1 MRFLA
6 VFVLLQEVFMSLIHV
21 SNLTFAYEGSYD
33 TIFENVSF
41 QIDTD
46 WRLGFTGRNGRGKT
60 TFLMLLMGQYAYQG
74 SISASVDFEYFPYA
88 IPDKSLPVI
97 EVAGFIHPQLAL
109 WALEKEFSL
118 LNLAPE
124 ILYRPFDTLSG
135 GEQCKALL
143 AILFTREN
151 GFMLI
156 DEPTNH
162 LDAEG
167 RALIARYLKTKR
179 GFILVSHDRAFLDG
193 CVDHILSIN
202 RADITVQKGNF
213 SSWWQ
218 NKERQDAFE
227 LAENEKLEKE
237 IGRLKEAARRTADW
251 SERSER
257 DKIGFYPGKEEKSIG
272 RRSYLGEKSRKMMK
286 RSKVIGERQQSAID
300 EKSLLLKNI
309 ERSEDLKLSPLA
321 HHAQRLVF
329 SEDLIISRGGRQLF
343 TGLSF
348 DISQGERVA
357 VCGGNGSGKTSLFK
371 LLLGEDM
378 EHSGQLTL
386 ASGLKISAVS
396 QDTSSLQGSLFDYA
410 KDKNIERSLFLA
422 ILRKLDFPRVQFEKD
437 MQNFSE
443 GQKKKVLIAGSLCER
458 SHLYIWDE
466 PLNFVDVISR
476 MQIEALIVRSRPT
489 MLFAEHDRAFVQNIA
504 TKTLALNPA
513 PT

>member
-1 MRFLA
+1 
-6 VFVLLQEVFMSLIHV
+6 MSLINV

-88 IPDKSLPVI
+88 VPDTSLPVVEI
-97 EVAGFIHPQLAL
+97 AGRIHPQLAL
-109 WALEKEFSL
+109 WALEKELAMLSL
-118 LNLAPE
+118 SPE
-124 ILYRPFDTLSG
+124 ILQRPFDTLSG

-167 RALIARYLKTKR
+167 RALIARYLKTKK

-213 SSWWQ
+213 YSWRQ
-218 NKERQDAFE
+218 NKQRQDAFE
-227 LAENEKLEKE
+227 LAENEKLSKE

-251 SERSER
+251 ADSAERE
-257 DKIGFYPGKEEKSIG
+257 KIGFNPHKTEKNIG
-272 RRSYLGEKSRKMMK
+272 RRAYLGEKSRKIMK
-286 RSKVIGERQQSAID
+286 QSKVIQDRQFSAIE
-300 EKSLLLKNI
+300 EKSTLLKNI

-329 SEDLIISRGGRQLF
+329 AEDLIISRGGRKLF

-348 DISQGERVA
+348 DISQGDRVA
-357 VCGGNGSGKTSLFK
+357 VCGGNGSGKTSLFR
-371 LLLGEDM
+371 LLLGEDIAYA
-378 EHSGQLTL
+378 GQLTL

-396 QDTSSLQGSLFDYA
+396 QDTSFLRGSLFDYA
-410 KDKNIERSLFLA
+410 KEKDIEQSLFLA

-437 MQNFSE
+437 MRHFSE
-443 GQKKKVLIAGSLCER
+443 GQKKKVLIAASLCER

-513 PT
+513 PL